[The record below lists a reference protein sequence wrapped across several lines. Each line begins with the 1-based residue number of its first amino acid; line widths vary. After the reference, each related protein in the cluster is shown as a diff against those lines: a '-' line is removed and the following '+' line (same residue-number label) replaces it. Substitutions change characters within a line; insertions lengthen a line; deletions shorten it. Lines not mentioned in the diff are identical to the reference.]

1 MADGSTSDPHMS
13 TNIHNKTLGR
23 RVRAAEFR
31 DIGITETCYAPRTSL
46 GSHEHDF
53 TYLSL
58 VLHGG
63 FEESVGR
70 NTEVAQSASVVV
82 MPRGVAHCEH
92 IGPLGA
98 RSITVTLKSPIS
110 NWAEDGTRPLEKWR
124 WFHGGAVAR
133 LMLQAC
139 HEWLLAD
146 DLTELALHELLL
158 QLPEAIS
165 GEPNERIGSM
175 RRYVARALEVLHS
188 EHSSSLRLANV
199 AASLGTDPAY
209 LARAFRQ
216 RMGCTMSQYRRRL
229 WVREAAH
236 LLASAKISLC
246 EVAMSAGFT
255 DQSHLCRV
263 FKAELGVTPQT
274 YRTLAGSQ

>member
-1 MADGSTSDPHMS
+1 MS
-13 TNIHNKTLGR
+13 TLVHDKTLGR
-23 RVRAAEFR
+23 RVRAVEFHDFDIAE
-31 DIGITETCYAPRTSL
+31 TYYAPLTKLS
-46 GSHEHDF
+46 SHEHDF

-58 VLHGG
+58 VLYGG

-92 IGPLGA
+92 IGPLGT
-98 RSITVTLKSPIS
+98 RSITITLKSPFS
-110 NWAEDGTRPLEKWR
+110 NPAARGARPLEKWQ
-124 WFHGGAVAR
+124 WFHGGPVAR

-139 HEWLLAD
+139 REWLLAD
-146 DLTELALHELLL
+146 DLTELAMYELLL
-158 QLPEAIS
+158 QFPEAIN
-165 GEPNERIGSM
+165 GERNERTGSM
-175 RRYVARALEVLHS
+175 RRHVARALEILHS
-188 EHSSSLRLANV
+188 GHSSSLRLGKL
-199 AASLGTDPAY
+199 AAGLGTDAAY

-229 WVREAAH
+229 WVHEAAH
-236 LLASAKISLC
+236 LLSSARNSLS
-246 EVAMSAGFT
+246 EVAMSAGFA

-274 YRTLAGSQ
+274 YRTLAGSK